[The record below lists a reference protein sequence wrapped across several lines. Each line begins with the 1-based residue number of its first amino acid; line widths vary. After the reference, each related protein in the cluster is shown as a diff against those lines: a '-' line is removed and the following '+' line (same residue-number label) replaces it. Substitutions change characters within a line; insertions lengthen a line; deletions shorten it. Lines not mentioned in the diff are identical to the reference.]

1 VVALR
6 SDRKREH
13 YLQIYVIGID
23 GKHETALTENQ
34 GVNFGP
40 YWYPQGPYIIWAG
53 ADHRSPC
60 GRRAA
65 GLLARR
71 QEAHVDEHAGQG
83 RTSRPGHPVLDSSN
97 RA

>member
-40 YWYPQGPYIIWAG
+40 SWYPQGPYII
-53 ADHRSPC
+53 
-60 GRRAA
+60 
-65 GLLARR
+65 
-71 QEAHVDEHAGQG
+71 
-83 RTSRPGHPVLDSSN
+83 
-97 RA
+97 